1 LTLLSSNILQRS
13 HRTSPN
19 IGTTQTKDQG
29 ELSSFGLL
37 LVLVLTLVLLLVTLF
52 SFLELDLDLYD
63 LHHITVVVTLL
74 VVSHVLM

>member
-1 LTLLSSNILQRS
+1 MTSLGSNILYRS

-37 LVLVLTLVLLLVTLF
+37 PVLVLTLVLLLVTLI
-52 SFLELDLDLYD
+52 SLELGLEPYD
-63 LHHITVVVTLL
+63 LHHITVAVTSL
-74 VVSHVLM
+74 VVSHVLK

>member
-1 LTLLSSNILQRS
+1 LTFLGSNILQRS

-37 LVLVLTLVLLLVTLF
+37 PVLVLTLVLLLVTLI
-52 SFLELDLDLYD
+52 SFLELDLEPYD
-63 LHHITVVVTLL
+63 LHHIPIDISSL